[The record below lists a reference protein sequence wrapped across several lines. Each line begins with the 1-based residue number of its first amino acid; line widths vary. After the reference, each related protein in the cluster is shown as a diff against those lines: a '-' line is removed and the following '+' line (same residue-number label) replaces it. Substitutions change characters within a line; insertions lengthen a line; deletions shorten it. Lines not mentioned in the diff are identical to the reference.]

1 MRIKEEGAQPPQQ
14 PLVLVD
20 PMAGSGTL
28 VVEAVLMAADVAPGL
43 MRAARSTLNPRA
55 FPGQRVPP
63 VARWKRPQNDDISKS
78 AALRIWED
86 ELSEASR
93 RAEAGIEWLRS
104 SRSVRFLAND
114 RHPGAVDLIES
125 SLREANRVLPGL
137 DSLVEVHQGDCAGW
151 RPLGGANSGSVE
163 SDSSPEKP
171 RWMVVTNPPWG
182 ERLSED
188 MHGAWES
195 LRAFLRGGACP
206 PGGAEAWV
214 LSGNPAATRHLGLQR
229 SASVPI
235 KTGQQ
240 DLRWLRYEI
249 RDKSSPP
256 SPGSFQ
262 APQPREGMGVARQQV
277 NRADSL
283 KRERFQRASFA
294 SSRKAPAATR
304 SKQDRPNRNRS
315 AASTRAN
322 PPPAKRS
329 PSENE
334 WLT

>member
-1 MRIKEEGAQPPQQ
+1 
-14 PLVLVD
+14 
-20 PMAGSGTL
+20 
-28 VVEAVLMAADVAPGL
+28 
-43 MRAARSTLNPRA
+43 
-55 FPGQRVPP
+55 
-63 VARWKRPQNDDISKS
+63 
-78 AALRIWED
+78 
-86 ELSEASR
+86 
-93 RAEAGIEWLRS
+93 
-104 SRSVRFLAND
+104 
-114 RHPGAVDLIES
+114 
-125 SLREANRVLPGL
+125 
-137 DSLVEVHQGDCAGW
+137 
-151 RPLGGANSGSVE
+151 
-163 SDSSPEKP
+163 
-171 RWMVVTNPPWG
+171 MVVTNPPWG

-206 PGGAEAWV
+206 PGGTEAWV

-240 DLRWLRYEI
+240 DLRWLKYEI

-256 SPGSFQ
+256 SPSPSRSFQ
-262 APQPREGMGVARQQV
+262 ASQPREGTDLARQQMT
-277 NRADSL
+277 RSDSL
-283 KRERFQRASFA
+283 KRERFQKVSFA

-315 AASTRAN
+315 PASPRAN

-334 WLT
+334 WLI